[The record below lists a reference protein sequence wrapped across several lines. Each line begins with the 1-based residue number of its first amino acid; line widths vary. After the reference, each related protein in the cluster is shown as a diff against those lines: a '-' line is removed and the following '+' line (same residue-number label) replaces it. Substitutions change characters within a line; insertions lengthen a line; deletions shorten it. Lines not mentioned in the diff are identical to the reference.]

1 MTFLN
6 DRPTKLLIR
15 VSKKTLRDIPLTKLG
30 MGIYNSKICTTKVI
44 SRFMECGL
52 VYIEKKG
59 NMSLV
64 KITKKGKDLCK
75 DLFDLR
81 EKYGDGIVNL

>member
-6 DRPTKLLIR
+6 DRPAKLLIR
-15 VSKKTLRDIPLTKLG
+15 ISKKTQRDVPLTKLG
-30 MGIYNSKICTTKVI
+30 KGIYKSNICTASVVNE
-44 SRFMECGL
+44 FMASGL

-59 NMSLV
+59 NMSIV
-64 KITKKGKDLCK
+64 RITSKGKDLCK

-81 EKYGDGIVNL
+81 FKYGEGIINS